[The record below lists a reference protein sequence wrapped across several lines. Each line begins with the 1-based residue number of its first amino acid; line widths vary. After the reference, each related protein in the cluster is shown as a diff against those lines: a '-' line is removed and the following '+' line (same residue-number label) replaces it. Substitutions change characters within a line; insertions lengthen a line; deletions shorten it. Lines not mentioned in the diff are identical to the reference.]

1 MSDPVSV
8 GLLVLR
14 IGLGIVFL
22 AHGLKHLASR
32 EKTTRWFASIGFR
45 APGFQWF
52 ASTATELGVGV
63 LLLAGL
69 GTGLAAAGVVG
80 VMFVAFWTVHRFAG
94 FWITAF
100 MRDGVDVEGYEYVAT
115 LSLIAVA
122 LAIAGAGEY
131 AVDAAIEIDGTPL
144 GALLDGWMGLALIG
158 GAVVLAAVQIAVF
171 WRPAATS

>member
-122 LAIAGAGEY
+122 LAITGAGEY

-144 GALLDGWMGLALIG
+144 GALLDGWTGLALVG
-158 GAVVLAAVQIAVF
+158 GAVVLAAVQIAAF
-171 WRPAATS
+171 WRPASTP